1 MKAIAKKEFRSY
13 FFSPVAYV
21 FIGVILL
28 LFGFYFYQVLR
39 LGSSTYI
46 TDVYSTMFIWSM
58 MFLPI
63 LTMRSFS
70 EELRNHT
77 DQGLLTAPVGVGS
90 IVFGKFLAALSV
102 FAVAMALSL
111 VPVVIISF
119 FSSPAWAEIIGMV
132 VGSLL
137 YGAAMISIG
146 IFISALTQSQIIAAI
161 ATFGVSILLLVIN
174 QLSGLVSGS
183 FVASVL
189 NWISFDTRY
198 QPFTKGI
205 FNISSIVYFLSVVAV
220 FVFLTARKLESKRWS

>member
-39 LGSSTYI
+39 IGASSYI
-46 TDVYSTMFIWSM
+46 TDVYGTMFIWSM

-90 IVFGKFLAALSV
+90 IVFGKFLAAFSV
-102 FAVAMALSL
+102 FAIAMLLSL
-111 VPVVIISF
+111 VPVAIIAL
-119 FSSPAWAEIIGMV
+119 FSSPAWAEIIGTV
-132 VGSLL
+132 IGSLL
-137 YGAAMISIG
+137 YGAAMIAIG
-146 IFISALTQSQIIAAI
+146 VFISSLTQSQIIAAI
-161 ATFGVSILLLVIN
+161 ATFGVSILLLVVN

-183 FVASVL
+183 FVSGVL

>member
-13 FFSPVAYV
+13 FFSPIAYV

-39 LGSSTYI
+39 IGSSTYI

-111 VPVVIISF
+111 IPVAIISL
-119 FSSPAWAEIIGMV
+119 FSSPSWAEIIGTV

-146 IFISALTQSQIIAAI
+146 VFLSALTQSQIIAAI
-161 ATFGVSILLLVIN
+161 ATFGVSILLLVVN
-174 QLSGLVSGS
+174 QLSSLVSGS
-183 FVASVL
+183 FVAGVL
-189 NWISFDTRY
+189 NWISFDARY
-198 QPFTKGI
+198 QPFTKGL
-205 FNISSIVYFLSVVAV
+205 FNISSIVYFLSVAAV
-220 FVFLTARKLESKRWS
+220 FIFLTARKLESKRWS